1 MGSEEVPF
9 MYHRPSIRDWHDEV
23 AWHWKLQVVRRT
35 LFLQI
40 HRPRQRPITHHSR
53 LLLLTSDDISP
64 PLTIHNPFADLLL
77 RLASISASSIVQ
89 VQVLMSLCD

>member
-1 MGSEEVPF
+1 M
-9 MYHRPSIRDWHDEV
+9 
-23 AWHWKLQVVRRT
+23 LLRRT

-40 HRPRQRPITHHSR
+40 HRPRQRPITHHTR

-89 VQVLMSLCD
+89 VQVLCPCVTCTGLINHARTLGI